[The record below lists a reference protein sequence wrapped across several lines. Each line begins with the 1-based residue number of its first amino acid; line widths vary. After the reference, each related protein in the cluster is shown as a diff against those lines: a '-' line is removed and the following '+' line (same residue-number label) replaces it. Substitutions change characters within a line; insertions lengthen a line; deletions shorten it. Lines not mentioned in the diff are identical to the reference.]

1 MSDAPGGRVLTAG
14 SINTDLV
21 VHVRRAPERGETVT
35 GSAFQIF
42 GGGKGAN
49 QTLASVRSGASTAI
63 LGALGNDDF
72 GRQRLADLQLDHV
85 DVESVAISDH
95 APSGVALITIES
107 DGDNRISY
115 VPGATLTVRPEA
127 ARDAVNRVRPA
138 AILMTLELPPETIQA
153 LIDEGR
159 NLGAT
164 LILNA
169 TPEPAAGRDLA
180 IQADILIVNETEAL
194 ELLDWGQDERDWESA
209 ASALR
214 ELGPQHIVITL
225 GADGAYVVGRSV
237 STIRSPKVEVV
248 DTTGAGDA
256 FCGAFA
262 AQIARGAE
270 IEDAARV
277 GVIAGALAV
286 TKQGA
291 QPSQPHWSEI
301 ETHLKQSS

>member
-1 MSDAPGGRVLTAG
+1 MNDAPVGRVLTAG

-49 QTLASVRSGASTAI
+49 QTLAAARSGAQTAI

-72 GRQRLADLQLDHV
+72 GRQRLADLQLDQV
-85 DVESVAISDH
+85 DVQSVAISDQ

-107 DGDNRISY
+107 GGANRIAY

-127 ARDAVNRVRPA
+127 ARAAVARVQPS
-138 AILMTLELPPETIQA
+138 AILMTLELPQETIQA

-159 NLGAT
+159 KLGAT

-180 IQADILIVNETEAL
+180 VQADVLIVNETEAL

-214 ELGPQHIVITL
+214 ELGPQFVVITL

-237 STIRSPKVEVV
+237 SSILPPKVEVV

-262 AQIARGAE
+262 AQIARGVE
-270 IEDAARV
+270 IEEAARI

-286 TKQGA
+286 TKAGA
-291 QPSQPHWSEI
+291 QPSQPHWRDI
-301 ETHLKQSS
+301 EAYVNG